1 MKLRLGTILDR
12 ILAVIIGLFSFSLFV
27 AVCIQDQG
35 PFGVDAG
42 AILGLTAAFPPIL
55 LLWLSKDWS
64 LFTFALLALPWSF
77 GAYVICD
84 IAGPGLAADV
94 LHWAHESTLW
104 WIPYGVL
111 RFIICLVG
119 RAIESDQAQD
129 NQPA

>member
-12 ILAVIIGLFSFSLFV
+12 FLAVIIGLFIFFLLV
-27 AVCIQDQG
+27 AVSIQDQG
-35 PFGVDAG
+35 IFGVITG
-42 AILGLTAAFPPIL
+42 SIFGLTAALPPL
-55 LLWLSKDWS
+55 ALLWLSREWS
-64 LFTFALLALPWSF
+64 LFSFALLALPWSF
-77 GAYVICD
+77 GAYVLCD

-111 RFIICLVG
+111 RFLICLVG
-119 RAIESDQAQD
+119 QAIESDQTQD